1 MLLNAT
7 NAITEDGTD
16 SGRLKPE
23 VSLPPR
29 YTGNG
34 PTGTKAA
41 GHPT

>member
-34 PTGTKAA
+34 PTGTEAA